1 MVGRLLSQWGVFWG
15 FTGVLILI
23 VGAVCLPLLQN
34 EAAQEPTGLA
44 VPVAVDV
51 TLQRQPELKSSG
63 RLSSGVGVES
73 IPPAAEH
80 EGTAPTPPDSLT
92 AFEQEA
98 DLQATYSR
106 AISAEDLASSS
117 PTVATP
123 AVPTSVADAAATL
136 VAVPGAESNK
146 VSGESQQTHADQIA
160 LGKQLFVHPWQP
172 HDKLAG
178 RGDGLGP
185 LYNGRSCVECHS
197 QGGIGGAGSNEHSIH
212 AFEILPSKAGDEVR
226 AGVIHAFATKPHV
239 AETIESLDQHFRPG
253 KVVAGLRR
261 PGSKELTNKV
271 DLDATRLVW
280 VNSPA
285 LWGLGRIDQLSDEQL
300 RQTAPATA
308 EKPTDRTAGGVRGRY
323 RIHSDGRIGRF
334 GWKGQFATLKEFV
347 AGACANELGLS
358 NPQARQLIPGEFRPD
373 LEARDDLDS
382 GQVEAMVRFVAT
394 LPEPRQVLP
403 RDPQQLALI
412 KNGEALI
419 GAIGCTSC
427 HTRDV
432 GDLKNVYGDFRLHT
446 VEDTV
451 KVSDAYYHQDFQLE
465 VEPPSDYP
473 RLSEWRTPA
482 LWGVAETAP
491 YWHDGSARTLEAAI
505 KRHAAEALPVTKA
518 YLHLSRE
525 DQQSILAF
533 LSTLRAPAEVND
545 SIADPARTR

>member
-1 MVGRLLSQWGVFWG
+1 MLGRLLSQWGFFWG
-15 FTGVLILI
+15 FTVILMLI
-23 VGAVCLPLLQN
+23 VGAVCLPLLRN
-34 EAAQEPTGLA
+34 EAAQEPTGVA
-44 VPVAVDV
+44 APVAGDV
-51 TLQRQPELKSSG
+51 TLQRQPESKSSG
-63 RLSSGVGVES
+63 RSTNGVRVES
-73 IPPAAEH
+73 TPPAAEH
-80 EGTAPTPPDSLT
+80 EGPAPTPPDSLA
-92 AFEQEA
+92 AFEPEA
-98 DLQATYSR
+98 DLQATDLQV
-106 AISAEDLASSS
+106 SAVDLASPSLA
-117 PTVATP
+117 VETP
-123 AVPTSVADAAATL
+123 AALASVADAASTL
-136 VAVPGAESNK
+136 VAVPAAESK
-146 VSGESQQTHADQIA
+146 KASGESPQAHADQIA
-160 LGKQLFVHPWQP
+160 LGKRLFVHPWQP

-178 RGDGLGP
+178 PGDGLGP

-239 AETIESLDQHFRPG
+239 AETIESLDQRFRPG

-300 RQTAPATA
+300 KRATPATA
-308 EKPTDRTAGGVRGRY
+308 EKPTDRTAGGTRGRY
-323 RIHSDGRIGRF
+323 RIHADGRIGRF
-334 GWKGQFATLKEFV
+334 GWKGQFVTLKEFV

-358 NPQARQLIPGEFRPD
+358 NAHAQQLIPGEFRPD

-382 GQVEAMVRFVAT
+382 SQVEAMVQFVAN
-394 LPEPRQVLP
+394 LPEPRQILP
-403 RDPQQLALI
+403 RDSQQLALI
-412 KNGEALI
+412 KNGEALV
-419 GAIGCTSC
+419 GAIGCTAC
-427 HTRDV
+427 HTRDI

-446 VEDTV
+446 VEDAI

-505 KRHAAEALPVTKA
+505 QRHAAEALPVTKA

-533 LSTLRAPAEVND
+533 LSTLRAPGGAG
-545 SIADPARTR
+545 SQ